1 MTGLN
6 SNTGKSLKGLDHLRQ
21 SIEDILV
28 TPVGSRVMRREYG
41 SKLFELIDAPLNRG
55 TLAQIYAASAEALDR
70 WEPRFKLRKIRADS
84 ITPGTITPGTI
95 NIELE
100 GEYLP
105 EGKIVKL
112 NNLIL

>member
-1 MTGLN
+1 MTGMN
-6 SNTGKSLKGLDHLRQ
+6 SRTGKSLKGLDHLRQ
-21 SIEDILV
+21 SIQDILI

-70 WEPRFKLRKIRADS
+70 WEPRFKLQKIRANS
-84 ITPGTITPGTI
+84 VTPGTI

-105 EGKIVKL
+105 EGKVVTL